1 MCVHEDFLQVRL
13 KKKKEKKEQNEG
25 LSCESSSREKLSER
39 NEQQHLGWQQGFR
52 EKTTASQEIYP
63 VRFLDEELKRGN
75 PDGGA

>member
-1 MCVHEDFLQVRL
+1 MHEDFLQVRL
-13 KKKKEKKEQNEG
+13 KKKEQNEG

-52 EKTTASQEIYP
+52 EKTTASQEISP
-63 VRFLDEELKRGN
+63 LRFLDEELKRGN

>member
-13 KKKKEKKEQNEG
+13 KRKIEENEG

-63 VRFLDEELKRGN
+63 VRFLDEELRRGN

>member
-13 KKKKEKKEQNEG
+13 KRKRKIEENEG
-25 LSCESSSREKLSER
+25 LSFESSSREKLSER

-63 VRFLDEELKRGN
+63 IRFLDEELKRGN